1 MSLVD
6 KLTKVDEL
14 RAELNALRPLP
25 KETEQ
30 RVMQKLRLE
39 WNYHSAKIEGGELTF
54 GETKALLLFGIT
66 AAQKPLKDHLEMKG
80 HNEAINFLIEFARDE
95 QPLTESM
102 IRELH
107 RLILGRE
114 PFRAEAETAD
124 GQRTSRTITPG
135 RYKQESNHVLT
146 RTGEMFYF
154 ASPEET
160 GAEMQKLVEWYREE
174 HEKGETHPVLL
185 AAEFHYRFVRIHPFD
200 DGNGRM
206 ARLLMNLILMQHGLP
221 PAVIQSDREHKE
233 QYYRVLQA
241 ADAGDIEPFVEYVAR
256 EVGRS
261 LDIMV
266 RAAKGESIDDPDDVY
281 KEIALLQK
289 MLENSDEHKVEVE
302 RSPEVIQR
310 VCRSVVAP
318 LFDRVAGELSNLDKF
333 CLKKQIVVGFDG
345 QGSSVIQAKENPLDK
360 ASYIM
365 LVQTTTDVHP
375 ADFYERLGS
384 SEVSTT
390 LFQMWEHY
398 EWQSRENEAYL
409 FYKWEGF
416 KYRSDEANLSVRV
429 GVYFER
435 YRFSIRCTIQDKTLE
450 FRLVKLYNNILL
462 SEDEKNEIARTVL
475 RSALEA
481 MKPYLSAAQEGR
493 K

>member
-6 KLTKVDEL
+6 ELAKVDEL
-14 RAELNALRPLP
+14 RAELDALRPLP

-80 HNEAINFLIEFARDE
+80 HNEAINILLDFTQEKRPLNEF
-95 QPLTESM
+95 T

-107 RLILGRE
+107 QLILGRE

-135 RYKQESNHVLT
+135 RYKQEPNHVLT
-146 RTGEMFYF
+146 RTGETFYF

-174 HEKGETHPVLL
+174 HEKRETHPVLL

-206 ARLLMNLILMQHGLP
+206 ARLLMNLILMQYGLP

-241 ADAGDIEPFVEYVAR
+241 ADVGDIEPFIEYVAR
-256 EVGRS
+256 EVARS

-266 RAAKGESIDDPDDVY
+266 RAAKGEPIDDPDDVY
-281 KEIALLQK
+281 KEIALMKKQLQNDESRK
-289 MLENSDEHKVEVE
+289 VDYEKYPDIIQRIAITVIVPLFENVADKLHEIDDLFYRKYISVHYDGKTRALYHAYNVDKSVLVPVMGNSTDISFSTSDKFDFVDSDTNLASLWERNRWNENSQQEITFEYILREPKYSESDITG
-302 RSPEVIQR
+302 IQVTVQVHFGR
-310 VCRSVVAP
+310 GEYFIESIPVSTRAKIPYQSFQLSEEQQEKFSFALLKAVV
-318 LFDRVAGELSNLDKF
+318 NQ
-333 CLKKQIVVGFDG
+333 LKKTLL
-345 QGSSVIQAKENPLDK
+345 AKDK
-360 ASYIM
+360 
-365 LVQTTTDVHP
+365 
-375 ADFYERLGS
+375 
-384 SEVSTT
+384 
-390 LFQMWEHY
+390 
-398 EWQSRENEAYL
+398 
-409 FYKWEGF
+409 
-416 KYRSDEANLSVRV
+416 
-429 GVYFER
+429 
-435 YRFSIRCTIQDKTLE
+435 
-450 FRLVKLYNNILL
+450 
-462 SEDEKNEIARTVL
+462 
-475 RSALEA
+475 
-481 MKPYLSAAQEGR
+481 EGR
-493 K
+493 Q